1 MISLIRIHLHKQMK
15 QSLYNIQTQ
24 KLHNR
29 ITDIKL
35 LNRRL
40 KLENNNLKK
49 QLTRMRNSLKTL
61 FYDDQ
66 IEHLTGNIKFP
77 WISRTISQGLQIRT
91 AVGKNG
97 YEFVHKNM
105 NYPLPSY
112 RTLCQKVEVLQ
123 MASGIQQQVMEL
135 LALKTKK

>member
-1 MISLIRIHLHKQMK
+1 M
-15 QSLYNIQTQ
+15 YNIQTQ
-24 KLHNR
+24 QLHNR

-35 LNRRL
+35 QNRHL
-40 KLENNNLKK
+40 KLENNNPKK

-66 IEHLTGNIKFP
+66 REYLTGNIKHP
-77 WISRTISQGLQIRT
+77 WTSKTISQGLQIRT

-97 YEFVHKNM
+97 YEFSRKNM

-112 RTLCQKVEVLQ
+112 RILCQKVKILQ
-123 MASGIQQQVMEL
+123 MARGIQQQVMEL
-135 LALKTKK
+135 LALKKKYDRT